1 MISRKGLPDL
11 NPSSVQLLS
20 RSLSIMMK
28 CPLLVRREVLPQME
42 EFKYLGYSLFT
53 SGGRIKREIDRQIG
67 AALAVTWIL
76 NQSIVLQRAELQGK
90 VLDLLVNLPSNSH
103 LWS

>member
-53 SGGRIKREIDRQIG
+53 SGG
-67 AALAVTWIL
+67 
-76 NQSIVLQRAELQGK
+76 
-90 VLDLLVNLPSNSH
+90 
-103 LWS
+103 